1 MITTPYS
8 KTSPE
13 YYRDADV
20 LVEKTKEYRN
30 NAKKENMEQL
40 EKIIKSQSQFE
51 ENKETRVSTQEKT
64 QPQTQAKDDRTVKK
78 EDNKRNIKLNP
89 KHLSENKTTKQQ
101 IQTKEEE
108 FLQNQADTNKQL
120 ELAMKSFAETR
131 KKNCRS

>member
-1 MITTPYS
+1 
-8 KTSPE
+8 
-13 YYRDADV
+13 
-20 LVEKTKEYRN
+20 
-30 NAKKENMEQL
+30 MEQL

-131 KKNCRS
+131 KKVKTNELILDCRS